1 MRLLVDTPEQLVEC
15 RIGLDYDRRALQLT
29 VVHHDVDLVATIRPL
44 ARPRGS
50 WVLWLRC
57 GPESAE
63 VLENIELDC
72 FQVLPYFL
80 QLLISLTDPVY
91 EVADAVAWERWEGTI
106 EYTFMAPVYRL
117 THLAG
122 QCVYAIVYGFLRS
135 GIVLVSAV
143 MFFDLSLAGG
153 NLVTATVVLAASSL
167 SFLGMGLIAAVFPL
181 LSPEKG
187 ARATDILGTLFLLIS
202 GVYYDVSVLPDWL
215 RPLSTVSPGTYALRS
230 IRAALLNGATVG
242 EVSGD
247 LWILLLTGIIMIPL
261 GLWVFHVA
269 EVYAKKTGRLKR
281 SG

>member
-1 MRLLVDTPEQLVEC
+1 MNTLRSELKASFAFVERNFNLARRYASWEIIFISWNVVHALTIGLIGVFMAGDDPQKVQESVLFLIVGAVLWNFLRLL
-15 RIGLDYDRRALQLT
+15 
-29 VVHHDVDLVATIRPL
+29 
-44 ARPRGS
+44 
-50 WVLWLRC
+50 
-57 GPESAE
+57 
-63 VLENIELDC
+63 
-72 FQVLPYFL
+72 FF
-80 QLLISLTDPVY
+80 

-122 QCVYAIVYGFLRS
+122 QCLYAIVYGFLRS

-143 MFFDLSLAGG
+143 MFFDLSLDGG
-153 NLVTATVVLAASSL
+153 NLTTAAVVLAASSL
-167 SFLGMGLIAAVFPL
+167 SFLGLGLIAAVFPL

-230 IRAALLNGATVG
+230 IRGALLHGATI
-242 EVSGD
+242 EQVSED
-247 LWILLLTGIIMIPL
+247 LWILLGTGAIMIPL
-261 GLWVFHVA
+261 GLWIFHIA

>member
-1 MRLLVDTPEQLVEC
+1 MNSLAAELRASLAFVERNFNLARRYYSWEIIFISWNVVHALTIGLIGVFMAGDDPEKVHASVLFLVVGAVLWNFLRLL
-15 RIGLDYDRRALQLT
+15 
-29 VVHHDVDLVATIRPL
+29 
-44 ARPRGS
+44 
-50 WVLWLRC
+50 
-57 GPESAE
+57 
-63 VLENIELDC
+63 
-72 FQVLPYFL
+72 FF
-80 QLLISLTDPVY
+80 

-143 MFFDLSLAGG
+143 FFFDLTLSGG
-153 NLVTATVVLAASSL
+153 NLVTAAVILAASSL
-167 SFLGMGLIAAVFPL
+167 SFLGLGLMAAVFPL

-230 IRAALLNGATVG
+230 IRAALLDGASIA

-247 LWILLLTGIIMIPL
+247 LWILLVTGIIMIPL
-261 GLWVFHVA
+261 GLWIFHVA